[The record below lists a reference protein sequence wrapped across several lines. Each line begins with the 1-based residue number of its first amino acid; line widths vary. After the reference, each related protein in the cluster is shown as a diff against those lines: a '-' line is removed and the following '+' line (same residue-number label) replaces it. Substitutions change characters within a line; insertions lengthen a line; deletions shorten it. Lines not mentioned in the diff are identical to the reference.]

1 MAEQKQNIVDDM
13 KDIGKIVNAVKT
25 SASVLSKLSDAV
37 VAINDKVD
45 AKEFR
50 TAAKNVKVLIA
61 GVNDFTTQLGELVQQ
76 MTSAFKKDE
85 LDNLQQLFVDANIYK
100 VDENGHLV
108 FDKDGSKILA
118 ESHSTLPVVIC
129 KITDSLGKMISSM
142 QNIGNIKIDPVNLL
156 KMKVGFFVLSKNLS
170 EVVDLMYNTFGD
182 LANDQRMKD
191 MMNFLVSDPEKIIKT
206 TDTSSNTHSSNT
218 SKVNTSD
225 ISNTMKQREE
235 VMKGKMGFLD
245 AISAFLGILNT
256 LNTLN
261 PPNYIAFKINMFKTK
276 LMMKNVL
283 SDMIKM
289 QQSFGGDLNKLNA
302 LVKPLQSLN
311 DVFYAF
317 GSISDTLEKVGS
329 QYRKIRR
336 ADKVLKKVN
345 KIIDILYDIFNSE
358 KFKKLD
364 GDADKI
370 VKSMKNLNTIIDEV
384 EAFSEAITKTEL
396 YIIAAGLLAI
406 PAMLSLILVAIFL
419 VELWGVMN
427 LVNLMFG
434 NKNYKELAETFENIE
449 KTVKQIAFTVI
460 ILTTA
465 IVMLALAGMLAMESW
480 KEILIGIGFVLLLVG
495 VMAIIALAGNLI
507 KDGAKEM
514 LLLATTIII
523 LTATVVLM
531 IFVAD
536 LIKNNEENLMLIVAV
551 VGMLVLMM
559 VFLGVMSKF
568 IQKGNTAV
576 IVLALSLI
584 LVTAAIA
591 FMLVVAKILDFEAML
606 QMVAV
611 IGALAACVAGVGLAA
626 IPITI
631 GAGVLILMSVSLIVA
646 SVALFMFL
654 GVVERINKM
663 NLKADEN
670 GKAAVQ
676 APIELFKAVIEK
688 TNEIGLIEIAK
699 ATAKMISLMI
709 IAASLGK
716 MADVIQKVSA
726 MTIPYE
732 FDKEGKPTA
741 YRRMTEADFT
751 SASNNIATI
760 LTTILTAIGS
770 DEMTAVLDN
779 LKGKSVENITKVMES
794 AGSVESLI
802 NAIEKVSAFDEA
814 TITNGTLKIKQVIT
828 AYVGVLS
835 DLFVGQGEWTTKA
848 TKFLGRTINLPF
860 YQVISE
866 ALIKTENIKKAVSGM
881 KTLNTSI
888 EKIIPILD
896 GIQTIVDKSSSIDDG
911 IKNIEKIANIQDAFT
926 KIDGT
931 KLTRSTNNFVRFVD
945 KANSVDTKK
954 IKSVTEMFEK
964 MARFSESIKGDFNA
978 LADVLSDKLV
988 DVLNKLH
995 TAIGDLSKTDTA
1007 APAVAQQAKQQA
1019 VETKETKQKI
1029 DPKALQNIEDIL
1041 TEMSSML
1048 KDVRENT
1055 ENLGGGY

>member
-1 MAEQKQNIVDDM
+1 MDNTNVVDSM
-13 KDIGKIVNAVKT
+13 KDLGKIVEAMK
-25 SASVLSKLSDAV
+25 ASSSSL
-37 VAINDKVD
+37 VAIVNIAVNLDKKIGD
-45 AKEFR
+45 AKQIKK
-50 TAAKNVKVLIA
+50 AAKNVQNIVSN
-61 GVNDFTTQLGELVQQ
+61 VNIFIEQIFSAINT
-76 MTSAFKKDE
+76 MTSSFPASSLDE
-85 LDNLQQLFVDANIYK
+85 LNKLFVDANVYQL
-100 VDENGHLV
+100 DENGN
-108 FDKDGSKILA
+108 FIMKDGEKVLKESKT
-118 ESHSTLPVVIC
+118 TLPVLIC
-129 KITDSLGKMISSM
+129 KFADSIGKIFGSINKLGERLDISPIGIVKAKIGFMVLGK
-142 QNIGNIKIDPVNLL
+142 QLGDLL
-156 KMKVGFFVLSKNLS
+156 SIMT
-170 EVVDLMYNTFGD
+170 NTFAG
-182 LANDQRMKD
+182 LADDKRFKD
-191 MMNFLVSDPEKIIKT
+191 MLELLISDPT
-206 TDTSSNTHSSNT
+206 VT
-218 SKVNTSD
+218 SKLIETNKEAIQTGQFDSANTDKSHEW
-225 ISNTMKQREE
+225 EE
-235 VMKGKMGFLD
+235 TITGKMGLLD
-245 AISAFLGILNT
+245 AIAAMLNIFTTMASLKAPNLLLFKIELIKIKIAMGSLISAMGDIVTSGKESITKTGDIVKPLENFEVVLNTLDPIFQDIANLGGKFLGIIFGTKALMHFRNFIVVYSKTFTSKTFMNISNEEQIKRINT
-256 LNTLN
+256 ALDGMETAMQHITAISCMLT
-261 PPNYIAFKINMFKTK
+261 IISVLALGAVIGVFVVRFLVRKLGSVFTTITEMF
-276 LMMKNVL
+276 
-283 SDMIKM
+283 S
-289 QQSFGGDLNKLNA
+289 GDKY
-302 LVKPLQSLN
+302 KE
-311 DVFYAF
+311 
-317 GSISDTLEKVGS
+317 TLEGLNNMKELIVKLS
-329 QYRKIRR
+329 LS
-336 ADKVLKKVN
+336 VLLLTSSVLLIALTGQFITENWKQIAITGLFITLVLGIAALIGLAS
-345 KIIDILYDIFNSE
+345 KIID
-358 KFKKLD
+358 D
-364 GDADKI
+364 G
-370 VKSMKNLNTIIDEV
+370 VKNLLILSGAVAIISLTAV
-384 EAFSEAITKTEL
+384 
-396 YIIAAGLLAI
+396 LLAFI
-406 PAMLSLILVAIFL
+406 GNYIDAEWDAILKVIAM
-419 VELWGVMN
+419 
-427 LVNLMFG
+427 
-434 NKNYKELAETFENIE
+434 
-449 KTVKQIAFTVI
+449 
-460 ILTTA
+460 
-465 IVMLALAGMLAMESW
+465 
-480 KEILIGIGFVLLLVG
+480 VG
-495 VMAIIALAGNLI
+495 VL
-507 KDGAKEM
+507 
-514 LLLATTIII
+514 
-523 LTATVVLM
+523 VVMM
-531 IFVAD
+531 I
-536 LIKNNEENLMLIVAV
+536 
-551 VGMLVLMM
+551 
-559 VFLGVMSKF
+559 FLGVMSKF
-568 IQKGNTAV
+568 IQKGNTVV

-584 LVTAAIA
+584 LVTAAVMVMA
-591 FMLVVAKILDFEAML
+591 VAAKMLDYAAMI
-606 QMVAV
+606 QMTAV

-631 GAGVLILMSVSLIVA
+631 GAGVMILMSVSLIIT

-670 GKAAVQ
+670 GKATVQ

-716 MADVIQKVSA
+716 MADVIQKVSS
-726 MTIPYE
+726 MSIPYE
-732 FDKEGKPTA
+732 FDKDGKPTA
-741 YRRMTEADFT
+741 FRNMTEADFET
-751 SASNNIATI
+751 ASTNIATI
-760 LTTILTAIGS
+760 LTTILNAIGS

-802 NAIEKVSAFDEA
+802 NAIEKVSSFDEA

-866 ALIKTENIKKAVSGM
+866 ALIKTEDLKKAVSGM
-881 KTLNTSI
+881 KTLNASI

-896 GIQTIVDKSSSIDDG
+896 GIQTIVDKGSSIDDG

-995 TAIGDLSKTDTA
+995 IAIGDLSKTDTA
-1007 APAVAQQAKQQA
+1007 VPAVAQQAKQQA

>member
-1 MAEQKQNIVDDM
+1 MQEATNIVDSM
-13 KDIGKIVNAVKT
+13 KDLGQIVEAMKT
-25 SASVLSKLSDAV
+25 ATNSV
-37 VAINDKVD
+37 VAIVNIAVGFDKKIGD
-45 AKEFR
+45 AKQLKK
-50 TAAKNVKVLIA
+50 ASKNIHNVISN
-61 GVNDFTTQLGELVQQ
+61 VNAFVEQIFSSIDA
-76 MTSAFKKDE
+76 MTSRFPASSIDTLNK
-85 LDNLQQLFVDANIYK
+85 LFVDANVYQL
-100 VDENGHLV
+100 DENGN
-108 FDKDGSKILA
+108 FIMKDGEKVLKESKT
-118 ESHSTLPVVIC
+118 TLPVLIC
-129 KITDSLGKMISSM
+129 KFADSIGKIFGSINKLGEGLDISPIGIVKAKIGFVVLGK
-142 QNIGNIKIDPVNLL
+142 QLQDLL
-156 KMKVGFFVLSKNLS
+156 AEMT
-170 EVVDLMYNTFGD
+170 NTFSG
-182 LANDQRMKD
+182 LAGNKQFED
-191 MMNFLVSDPEKIIKT
+191 MMGILISDPDHTLKLLETNKEEIQTGQYENMSTDKLYEATET
-206 TDTSSNTHSSNT
+206 TTG
-218 SKVNTSD
+218 K
-225 ISNTMKQREE
+225 
-235 VMKGKMGFLD
+235 KGLLD
-245 AISAFLGILNT
+245 AIVSMLSIFTTMASLKAPNLFLFKIELIKMKIAMNSLMSVMGDIATSGKESITKTGDIVKPLENFEIVLNT
-256 LNTLN
+256 LE
-261 PPNYIAFKINMFKTK
+261 PVFKDVANLGSYVIGIVFG
-276 LMMKNVL
+276 
-283 SDMIKM
+283 IK
-289 QQSFGGDLNKLNA
+289 S
-302 LVKPLQSLN
+302 
-311 DVFYAF
+311 
-317 GSISDTLEKVGS
+317 
-329 QYRKIRR
+329 
-336 ADKVLKKVN
+336 LKKFRDFLAWYVRTFTSKSFMKISSEKYIEQTEKTMEGIEN
-345 KIIDILYDIFNSE
+345 TMSHVIVISGILTAMSAMLVGIGAGILSAKLLILGLKWIFEGIGEMFSKENMKETMENLNNMKDAVVKLTLSVLLLTTAVVLLGLAGQYISTNLKQIMIVGLFILLVVGIAVVLGLASKIID
-358 KFKKLD
+358 D
-364 GDADKI
+364 G
-370 VKSMKNLNTIIDEV
+370 VKNLLILSGAVAIISLTAV
-384 EAFSEAITKTEL
+384 
-396 YIIAAGLLAI
+396 LLAFI
-406 PAMLSLILVAIFL
+406 GNYIDAEWDAILKVIAMVGALVI
-419 VELWGVMN
+419 M
-427 LVNLMFG
+427 
-434 NKNYKELAETFENIE
+434 
-449 KTVKQIAFTVI
+449 
-460 ILTTA
+460 
-465 IVMLALAGMLAMESW
+465 
-480 KEILIGIGFVLLLVG
+480 
-495 VMAIIALAGNLI
+495 MA
-507 KDGAKEM
+507 
-514 LLLATTIII
+514 
-523 LTATVVLM
+523 
-531 IFVAD
+531 
-536 LIKNNEENLMLIVAV
+536 
-551 VGMLVLMM
+551 
-559 VFLGVMSKF
+559 FLGVMSKF

-584 LVTAAIA
+584 LVTAAVMVMA
-591 FMLVVAKILDFEAML
+591 VAAKMLDYAAMI
-606 QMVAV
+606 QMTAV

-646 SVALFMFL
+646 TVALFMFL

-716 MADVIQKVSA
+716 MADVIQKISS
-726 MTIPYE
+726 MSIPYE
-732 FDKEGKPTA
+732 FDKDGKPTA
-741 YRRMTEADFT
+741 FRNMTEADFET
-751 SASNNIATI
+751 ASTNIAKV

-814 TITNGTLKIKQVIT
+814 AITNGTLKIKQVIT

-866 ALIKTENIKKAVSGM
+866 ALIKTEDIKKAVSGM